1 MSIPEVKITVEDGAL
16 GTLPANVAGASV
28 KIGVCSK
35 GVPNSFKGYSDIKTM
50 VADLGQGPLCE
61 AVAAVLNE
69 AGGPVYAV
77 PANPS
82 VAGSAG
88 SVTHTGTGAGTVTP
102 SLAPDRVILMKVT
115 TGGTRGVALV
125 SFSVDG
131 AAYTTPVLT
140 AATLQVPGT
149 LTVLSLPTG
158 TYVLNEVYTVPINGG
173 AVTQTG
179 SGPLPTQASSPLDA
193 YDVLVAVVTAGTVA
207 GSPAPAFTY
216 SLDGG
221 NTVSPVIAVPGS
233 GVYTV
238 PGSGVVLTFAGAFVV
253 ADTYR
258 FATVAAGF
266 STSDANAAMDAILAV
281 STEWGFVHVVGT
293 PANAAAAATLAA
305 AMDVKISGA
314 ANLFRYAFAVV
325 ECPTSEA
332 DSVIAAA
339 FAGVATTRVMVCVGD
354 EGYISALT
362 ARTVRRNAAWP
373 VTARLALIPADE
385 DPAWVGRGALK
396 GVTSLY
402 RNEAA
407 TPLLDEARFTTL
419 RTNLGK
425 EGYFITNGRMMAP
438 GGSDYTYVQFRRVM
452 DVACRIVRAAE
463 LPFLNSDVRVDR
475 KTGHIDERDAQMFE
489 GSVNADLRAGVVAP
503 GYASD
508 ASVVMSRTAN
518 LLAGASQPVTIRVL
532 SKAYLKQIDTSIGFT
547 NPASLAA

>member
-1 MSIPEVKITVEDGAL
+1 MSIPEVKLTVEDGAL
-16 GTLPANVAGASV
+16 GTLPVNVAGASV

-35 GVPNSFKGYSDIKTM
+35 GVPNSVKGYSDIKSL
-50 VADLGQGPLCE
+50 VADLGQGPLVE
-61 AVAAVLNE
+61 AVASVLNE

-82 VAGSAG
+82 VAGTAG

-193 YDVLVAVVTAGTVA
+193 YDVLVTVVTAGTVA
-207 GSPAPAFTY
+207 GSPNPAFTY

-238 PGSGVVLTFAGAFVV
+238 PGTGVVLTFAGAFVLG
-253 ADTYR
+253 DTYR
-258 FATVAAGF
+258 FSTTAAGY
-266 STSDANAAMDAILAV
+266 STGDVNSAMDALLANAI
-281 STEWGFVHVVGT
+281 EWGFVHVVGA
-293 PANAAAAATLAA
+293 PANAAGAATLTAA
-305 AMDVKISGA
+305 VDVKISGA
-314 ANLFRYAFAVV
+314 ASQFRYAFGVV

-332 DSVIAAA
+332 DTVIAAA
-339 FAGVATTRVMVCVGD
+339 FANVATTRVMVCVGD
-354 EGYISALT
+354 EGYVSALT
-362 ARTVRRNAAWP
+362 ARTIRRNAAWP
-373 VTARLALIPADE
+373 VTARLALIPAGE
-385 DPAWVGRGALK
+385 DPGWVGRGALK

-419 RTNLGK
+419 RTHLGK
-425 EGYFITNGRMMAP
+425 QGYYITNGRMMAP
-438 GGSDYTYVQFRRVM
+438 AGSDFTYVQNRRVM
-452 DVACRIVRAAE
+452 DIACRITRAAE
-463 LPFLNSDVRVDR
+463 LPFLNDDVRVNK
-475 KTGHIDERDAQMFE
+475 KTGFIDERDAQMFE
-489 GSVNADLRAGVVAP
+489 GTVNAQLRAGVVSP
-503 GYASD
+503 GYATDS
-508 ASVVMSRTAN
+508 SVVMTRNVN
-518 LLAGASQPVTIRVL
+518 LLAGASQPVTVRVL
-532 SKAYLKQIDTSIGFT
+532 PKAYLKQIDTSIGFT